1 MSNTPPLPFHTDD
14 RKLTPRQTLSYLKQ
28 TFEGRRLEPKS
39 KLGQCF
45 LIDLNLMELLI
56 RAADLSADDLAVEV
70 GCGSGSLTLKL
81 AEMARAVVGMEI
93 DRGFFELADDLTKAW
108 GNVTLLH
115 GDALKNKNTLN
126 PDFLAAIR
134 KSQQLPGIKNVKLTA
149 NLPYVV
155 ATPVVLNLLLIDDI
169 PIERMVVM
177 VQWEMAERLMAKPS
191 TKDYNAS
198 SIFVQSLC
206 DIELIRKINPKAFY
220 PPPKVDSAIIR
231 LWPRPAKR
239 AAVLEAVGSVGRLHR
254 MLHGLY
260 LHRRKN
266 LRGALYP
273 LFRDQLDKA
282 QLDACIAQAGF
293 AGSARAE
300 SLSVADHLKLCA
312 ALPDV
317 NNGVSVE
324 ASESENDS

>member
-1 MSNTPPLPFHTDD
+1 MMTPPYPTDD

-28 TFEGRRLEPKS
+28 TFEGRHLEPKS

-45 LIDLNLMELLI
+45 LIDLNLMDLLI
-56 RAADLSADDLAVEV
+56 RSAELSASDLALEV

-81 AEMARAVVGMEI
+81 AEMAGAVVGIEI
-93 DRGFFELADDLTKAW
+93 DKGFFELADDLTKAW

-115 GDALKNKNTLN
+115 GDALKNKNTLE
-126 PDFLAAIR
+126 PKFLDAIR
-134 KSQQLPGIKNVKLTA
+134 TSQQKEGIRQIKLTA

-155 ATPVVLNLLLIDDI
+155 ATPVVSNLLLVDDI
-169 PIERMVVM
+169 PLERMVVM

-206 DIELIRKINPKAFY
+206 DIELVRKIGPKAFF

-231 LWPRPAKR
+231 VWPRPEKR
-239 AAVLEAVGSVGRLHR
+239 AAVVKALGSVGRLHR
-254 MLHGLY
+254 VLHGLY

-273 LFRDQLDKA
+273 LFRDQLDKPA
-282 QLDACIAQAGF
+282 LDARLSTAGF
-293 AGSARAE
+293 DGAARAE
-300 SLSVADHLKLCA
+300 SLTIAEHLKLCA
-312 ALPDV
+312 ALPDP
-317 NNGVSVE
+317 GSSPFQGE
-324 ASESENDS
+324 AGRG

>member
-1 MSNTPPLPFHTDD
+1 MNQFPTPDLPVDD
-14 RKLTPRQTLSYLKQ
+14 KRPGTRQTMSYLKQ
-28 TFEGRRLEPKS
+28 LFDGRGLEPKG

-56 RAADLSADDLAVEV
+56 RSADLNQHDLAVEV

-81 AEMARAVVGMEI
+81 AEAAGAVVGIEI
-93 DRGFFELADDLTKAW
+93 DKGFYELADDLTKAW
-108 GNVTLLH
+108 GNVIMLH

-126 PDFLAAIR
+126 PEFLQAIHQKR
-134 KSQQLPGIKNVKLTA
+134 QTPGIERIKLTA
-149 NLPYVV
+149 NLPYIV
-155 ATPVVLNLLLIDDI
+155 ATPVISNLLLLDDL
-169 PIERMVVM
+169 PFERMVVM
-177 VQWEMAERLMAKPS
+177 VQLEMAQRLLAKPS

-206 DIELIRKINPKAFY
+206 DIEMVRKINPKAFF

-231 LWPRPAKR
+231 IWPRPAKR
-239 AAVLEAVGSVGRLHR
+239 EAIISALGNVGRLHR
-254 MLHGLY
+254 FLHGLY

-282 QLDACIAQAGF
+282 GLDKCIADAGF
-293 AGSARAE
+293 DATARGE
-300 SLSVADHLKLCA
+300 SLTVEQHLRLCQG
-312 ALPDV
+312 LP
-317 NNGVSVE
+317 SL
-324 ASESENDS
+324 